1 MKRNLIA
8 LVALASAVTAH
19 AGWFGKE
26 MEQAPAPVPKTYAI
40 KKADPVALA
49 DPPAWFVQPPEDTPD
64 MVFSSGYGES
74 TNLRLAVDKCMTDAK
89 TRLSNLMNSQIKST
103 TKSYLN
109 DNSGSAAES
118 HEITTQKY
126 SESTIVGA
134 QRVDTKLTQSGGN
147 YQMFCLLRYPLAE
160 NNLLRKELERRQ
172 AKRESDLRSARAHQ
186 DLQAEGER
194 RRQQAEAD
202 DRKLKED
209 IGPRTEN
216 KPMDPTTNPPAVR
229 GGPAESVST
238 SQGQLQLLD
247 VDNEEYKRR
256 RSDALKK
263 PGAVVGQTSISTN

>member
-8 LVALASAVTAH
+8 LVALASAVTAN

-26 MEQAPAPVPKTYAI
+26 MEQAPAPAPKTYAI
-40 KKADPVALA
+40 KKAEPQALA
-49 DPPAWFVQPPEDTPD
+49 EPPEWFVQPPEDTPD

-109 DNSGSAAES
+109 DNSGSATES
-118 HEITTQKY
+118 HEVTTQKY

-134 QRVDTKLTQSGGN
+134 QRVDTKLTQAGGT

-186 DLQAEGER
+186 DMQAEGER
-194 RRQQAEAD
+194 RRLQSEAD
-202 DRKLKED
+202 DRKLKEE
-209 IGPRTEN
+209 IGPRPES
-216 KPMDPTTNPPAVR
+216 KRSDPVSNPPAVK
-229 GGPAESVST
+229 GGDTVST

-247 VDNEEYKRR
+247 VDNEEYKQRR
-256 RSDALKK
+256 AEALKK
-263 PGAVVGQTSISTN
+263 PGAVVGQTSINTN